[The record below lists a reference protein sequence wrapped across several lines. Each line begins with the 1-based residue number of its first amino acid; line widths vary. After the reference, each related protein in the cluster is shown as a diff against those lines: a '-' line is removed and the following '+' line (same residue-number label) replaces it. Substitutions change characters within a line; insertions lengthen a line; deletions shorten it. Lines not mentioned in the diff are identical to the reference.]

1 MPING
6 EPLQP
11 NEERRSFVVET
22 DEAPRLDT
30 LVAERLGLSRSRAA
44 QLIEAGEVRVNGAVP
59 RKRDRPA
66 RGDTVDVR
74 LPPPQ
79 PSALNPEA
87 IPLDI
92 IYQDSAFLVVNK
104 AAGLVVH
111 PAPGHATGTLV
122 HALLHRVGDLSG
134 IGGVLRPGI
143 VHRLDRDTSGL
154 MLVAKHDEAHR
165 RLASDLKER
174 RIRRVYL
181 VALWGHL
188 ARESVTVDAP
198 IGRDPTE
205 RKRMAVL
212 ADGRRAVTHFHRVER
227 WTAAELVRAE
237 LESGRTH
244 QIRVHARHLGHPV
257 VGDTTYGAGRERGFA
272 GAARQWAGELARRT
286 PRQFLHA
293 AELAFQHPISREDM
307 KFVAPLPPD
316 VEAVA
321 RWARGA

>member
-11 NEERRSFVVET
+11 NEGRRSFIVET

-30 LVAERLGLSRSRAA
+30 LVAERLGLSRNRAA

-66 RGDTVDVR
+66 RGDTVEVR

-79 PSALNPEA
+79 PSSLNPEA

-92 IYQDSAFLVVNK
+92 LYQDSAFLVVNK
-104 AAGLVVH
+104 PAGLVVH

-181 VALWGHL
+181 AALWGHL
-188 ARESVTVDAP
+188 ARESITVDAP
-198 IGRDPTE
+198 IGRDPSE

-212 ADGRRAVTHFHRVER
+212 ADGRRAVTHFRRVER

-257 VGDTTYGAGRERGFA
+257 VGDAIYGAGRERGFA
-272 GAARQWAGELARRT
+272 GAARRWAGELARRT

-307 KFVAPLPPD
+307 KFVAPLPAD
-316 VEAVA
+316 LEAVA